1 MSDVVTAWSKLK
13 APSLEEMEVLAHAI
27 FERMPPEFRSLCEG
41 LVIRVDDFATDEVLE
56 SMEKFAMRACRW
68 QNDTNVDFKMA
79 FRHAT
84 SKKA

>member
-1 MSDVVTAWSKLK
+1 MFKK
-13 APSLEEMEVLAHAI
+13 
-27 FERMPPEFRSLCEG
+27 
-41 LVIRVDDFATDEVLE
+41 VLE

-84 SKKA
+84 SKKS